1 MDTTAISTTD
11 LIKRRHINKWRDY
24 HLLKHIVRM
33 AYLSQE
39 GYYEMDA
46 PSVRLSMF
54 NHRDIHTK
62 SIRLYTCFQ
71 ESDKKYLIHCYI
83 R

>member
-11 LIKRRHINKWRDY
+11 LVKRKHNNKWRDY
-24 HLLKHIVRM
+24 HLLKHLVRM

-54 NHRDIHTK
+54 KHRENHTK
-62 SIRLYTCFQ
+62 NIGVYTYYH
-71 ESDKKYLIHCYI
+71 ELEKKYIIHCYI

>member
-1 MDTTAISTTD
+1 MDTTAVSITG
-11 LIKRRHINKWRDY
+11 LVKRKHNNKWRDY
-24 HLLKHIVRM
+24 HLLKHLVRM

-54 NHRDIHTK
+54 NHRAVHTK
-62 SIRLYTCFQ
+62 SIGLYTYYQ

>member
-1 MDTTAISTTD
+1 MDTTAVSKSDIVK
-11 LIKRRHINKWRDY
+11 LGHINKWRDY

-33 AYLSQE
+33 AYLSPN
-39 GYYEMDA
+39 GNYEIDA

-54 NHRDIHTK
+54 KRRDVYTK
-62 SIRLYTCFQ
+62 IIGFYTYYS
-71 ESDKKYLIHCYI
+71 ETEKKYILHCYI